1 MWTGRLCRSSPRGA
15 GKALVSA
22 GAMPPQYP
30 HNRRLSGGF
39 ETGHLNGK
47 KETTMVEG
55 SLRAGQMTGPLAPY
69 VNQLRAELVRA
80 GYSPSTIRQRQCR
93 IAEFDG
99 GSIPAASPLS
109 R

>member
-1 MWTGRLCRSSPRGA
+1 
-15 GKALVSA
+15 
-22 GAMPPQYP
+22 
-30 HNRRLSGGF
+30 
-39 ETGHLNGK
+39 
-47 KETTMVEG
+47 MVEG